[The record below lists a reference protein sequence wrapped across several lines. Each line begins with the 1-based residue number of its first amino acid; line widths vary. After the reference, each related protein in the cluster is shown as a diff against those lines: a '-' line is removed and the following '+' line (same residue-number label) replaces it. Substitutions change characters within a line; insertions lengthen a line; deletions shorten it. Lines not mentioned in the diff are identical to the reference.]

1 MFAGM
6 RVSEGLLT
14 GWLDDGCAVVVP
26 SGLAGLSSSTTAN
39 PPSLLPAAAS
49 KKITEP
55 ALLRTPA

>member
-1 MFAGM
+1 MH
-6 RVSEGLLT
+6 VSEGFLT
-14 GWLDDGCAVVVP
+14 GWMMDVLLWFP

-55 ALLRTPA
+55 ALLRTAAW